1 MKSLSFRITARF
13 TIKTVKPNVK
23 KTKDSLCLNQGILFW
38 TGAQCRT
45 EHIVMYFVID
55 LIL

>member
-38 TGAQCRT
+38 TGAQC
-45 EHIVMYFVID
+45 
-55 LIL
+55 